1 MNCFPLGIPK
11 PHDMHKLIRYKP
23 LKLTHLAIF
32 VFLCSSLAFGQQD
45 SAQSPIEQFLH
56 HRMMGVDAFKRSEII
71 EAREHFEKAIALQ
84 PDSGATLLLMAQTYF
99 QANNLDQARH
109 YLSLFLNRGLVFT
122 ELQLKTLSTAI
133 TPEMKDLNAANAR
146 PRGTMDTIASID
158 GPKLIEALYVDKTTN
173 NLTFTCIHTGTVES
187 IPHTLSAAFVDGE
200 APFGICMHKD
210 RMWISTST
218 TPFAKSHN
226 SASNIR
232 TARSAIVAIEPTT
245 MRELSRHEYV
255 LPSPPDSD
263 LDSHI
268 HTQLGDICE
277 GKNTL
282 YVSDASSRSVL
293 QLPNYEGDLR
303 SLSRP
308 RWLGSPQGIAE
319 HQDATAILVADYSS
333 GLHRIDLKTDEQ
345 VKLLPPTNSFLIGI
359 DGIYRYKNDL
369 IAIQNGS
376 KPDRVLRIK
385 LNGNWTEIESVDVL
399 LQNDQYLSDPTT
411 GVIVG
416 DSLYFVARSQW
427 PEFSD
432 DGKPTS
438 AMIAPTV
445 IGRVRLQP

>member
-1 MNCFPLGIPK
+1 MNCFPISPQK
-11 PHDMHKLIRYKP
+11 PHNMHKLIRCKR

-45 SAQSPIEQFLH
+45 NAESPIEQFLH

-71 EAREHFEKAIALQ
+71 EARNHFEKAIALQ
-84 PDSGATLLLMAQTYF
+84 PDSGATLLLMSQTYL
-99 QANNLDQARH
+99 QSNNLEQARH
-109 YLSLFLNRGLVFT
+109 YLSLFLNRGHVFT
-122 ELQLKTLSTAI
+122 EFQLKTLSTAI

-158 GPKLIEALYVDKTTN
+158 GRKLIEALYVDKTTN
-173 NLTFTCIHTGTVES
+173 NLTFTCIHTGTIES
-187 IPHTLSAAFVDGE
+187 IPNTLSAAFVDGE
-200 APFGICMHKD
+200 APFGIGVYKD
-210 RMWISTST
+210 RMWISTAT

-226 SASNIR
+226 SASNMR

-245 MRELSRHEYV
+245 MRELSRHEYI

-263 LDSHI
+263 LDLHV
-268 HTQLGDICE
+268 HTQLGDICT

-308 RWLGSPQGIAE
+308 KWLGSPQGIAE

-333 GLHRIDLKTDEQ
+333 GLHRIDLKTNEQ
-345 VKLLPPTNSFLIGI
+345 VKLLPPANSFLIGI

-411 GVIVG
+411 GIIVG

-432 DGKPTS
+432 DGKSTS
-438 AMIAPTV
+438 AIITPTV
-445 IGRVRLQP
+445 IGRLSLQP